1 VFEDEKIIGNRFM
14 LLKWG
19 VFVGGILVFAFL
31 PFIAENI
38 GDIPRFMGGLGG
50 PMLVVDGFGSD
61 KLT

>member
-1 VFEDEKIIGNRFM
+1 MGNRFM
-14 LLKWG
+14 LLRWG
-19 VFVGGILVFAFL
+19 VFVGGILVFVFL

-50 PMLVVDGFGSD
+50 PMLVVDGCSSD